1 MEVCPATPLLSRSS
15 AVPIHWHSGFR
26 VQRRQDHQLHGVFS
40 LMIPHQVIV
49 LTRNNCAHCAQRQR
63 RSNAR
68 CHHANRLQNDV
79 LYGHRLETL
88 HACLH
93 GAHKCQAHATVLIL
107 DDSLFQLEDTCGRF
121 LSDKL
126 AVSLKCPRCCCCC
139 CSCCGCCCCT
149 CVLRQVQY
157 EVQSVLT
164 ALSSQSV
171 CLSSLP
177 FLPFCLFS

>member
-1 MEVCPATPLLSRSS
+1 
-15 AVPIHWHSGFR
+15 
-26 VQRRQDHQLHGVFS
+26 
-40 LMIPHQVIV
+40 MIPHQVIV
-49 LTRNNCAHCAQRQR
+49 RTRNNCARCAHRQR

-93 GAHKCQAHATVLIL
+93 GAHKCQAHATVHVVKLVLLRVNIHVDRTESQLIL

-164 ALSSQSV
+164 ALSSLSV
-171 CLSSLP
+171 CLFSLP